1 MLSSKFS
8 QRVIFGL
15 LISEKSPVREKVVF
29 CFVLF
34 FSFLGPTGDLW
45 NCKAVV
51 KDRPT
56 LLLF

>member
-1 MLSSKFS
+1 MLSSIFS
-8 QRVIFGL
+8 QRIIFGL
-15 LISEKSPVREKVVF
+15 LISEKSPVREKVF
-29 CFVLF
+29 CFFF

-45 NCKAVV
+45 NCKVVV